1 MVDSINSNNGP
12 QNLNQ
17 VNRTANSKS
26 ESQKRV
32 DQAGG
37 SAPVDEVQ
45 ISEEALSLSE
55 AEQTARETRT
65 ILEQQL
71 EETLSADG
79 RQVDR
84 LL

>member
-17 VNRTANSKS
+17 VSRTSNNKS
-26 ESQKRV
+26 ESQKRA

-37 SAPVDEVQ
+37 NAPVDEVD
-45 ISEEALSLSE
+45 ISEEALSISE

-65 ILEQQL
+65 ILEEQL